1 MNQPWRFDPM
11 FAANGFRVDSHNAH
25 VQPNGSYHYHGMPNA
40 MFDADMPV
48 ESPVI
53 GFAADGFPVFGS
65 WLTTTARF
73 VRRSPV
79 INCVRVSGRQ

>member
-1 MNQPWRFDPM
+1 MGAITD
-11 FAANGFRVDSHNAH
+11 
-25 VQPNGSYHYHGMPNA
+25 HGMPNA

-65 WLTTTARF
+65 WFDDDGTIRKAQPSYKLREGQRAAGSWLLDTDGRI
-73 VRRSPV
+73 RRHLS
-79 INCVRVSGRQ
+79 